1 MQNEASIQP
10 LQSPVTEM
18 EANFYYSGLPSR
30 PRLIARSSTTPWE
43 QPIGPW
49 AYSERKELRIVG
61 DHPVVTIWA
70 PEGRDGL
77 SLQVMEI
84 LNSKRVQWTALDV
97 IRIAKVGEPSA
108 PVIVWIGILPQSLS
122 PPNGLDVALECKQ
135 VLVRNSITDVDV
147 EIRETLVS
155 RSAGPSFLDPICTP
169 YPFAHSYIY
178 HPFAVAF
185 VLKPHETSKGQE
197 ASSSLKGVAKTES
210 CSLRLV
216 MSLFPTLRKTTSFT
230 RSRVDLGRIS
240 YFSVTLRSRRL
251 STPPRLR
258 TDMAKKME
266 VTEQFLKETETEGMD
281 DEKVQVLRA
290 LDRAGLPIMKM
301 VLKKCEALHNDL
313 TKSWKASENRVIGH
327 VLYAPSVAFGV
338 GDLGFTEDFAIVQ
351 VNHSKLNASNF
362 LGNVID
368 LGTGIDPQRLNR
380 LIHPFVSNGQNF
392 KYPIKDGLLRLRGTI
407 TTNDMYRSPTLNQR
421 DNFCHIVIKR
431 GRTTG
436 LTIGYAN
443 NICSYARHYF
453 EDREPGRPGSD
464 SGSVIVDGGG
474 RIGGLLTGGA
484 GSNASTDITY
494 ATPIDFLLERIK
506 QRFPKAHLYPVLT
519 AA

>member
-18 EANFYYSGLPSR
+18 EANFYSSGLPSR

-178 HPFAVAF
+178 HPFAEVRRPLTTTFGLSICAQATRNVEGTGGF
-185 VLKPHETSKGQE
+185 FIAEGGGENRIMLVTARHVVVPDTSKNDVIHEVSSGPREDILLLGDAAFETLVDSTETAHRYGQE
-197 ASSSLKGVAKTES
+197 DG
-210 CSLRLV
+210 
-216 MSLFPTLRKTTSFT
+216 
-230 RSRVDLGRIS
+230 
-240 YFSVTLRSRRL
+240 
-251 STPPRLR
+251 
-258 TDMAKKME
+258 
-266 VTEQFLKETETEGMD
+266 
-281 DEKVQVLRA
+281 
-290 LDRAGLPIMKM
+290 
-301 VLKKCEALHNDL
+301 
-313 TKSWKASENRVIGH
+313 
-327 VLYAPSVAFGV
+327 
-338 GDLGFTEDFAIVQ
+338 
-351 VNHSKLNASNF
+351 
-362 LGNVID
+362 
-368 LGTGIDPQRLNR
+368 
-380 LIHPFVSNGQNF
+380 SNGAIPQGDRDRG
-392 KYPIKDGLLRLRGTI
+392 DG
-407 TTNDMYRSPTLNQR
+407 
-421 DNFCHIVIKR
+421 
-431 GRTTG
+431 
-436 LTIGYAN
+436 
-443 NICSYARHYF
+443 
-453 EDREPGRPGSD
+453 
-464 SGSVIVDGGG
+464 
-474 RIGGLLTGGA
+474 
-484 GSNASTDITY
+484 
-494 ATPIDFLLERIK
+494 
-506 QRFPKAHLYPVLT
+506 
-519 AA
+519 